1 MSPPLIPLQ
10 PLVTTILTDSIIARK
25 WLETAK
31 ALRLSPLLFV
41 SSYSNG
47 GVLCRLYFR
56 LCVHLA

>member
-10 PLVTTILTDSIIARK
+10 PLVTTILTDSLIARK

-31 ALRLSPLLFV
+31 ALGLSPLLFV

-47 GVLCRLYFR
+47 GVLCCSSFR